1 MSMSEVDLLST
12 GLDKVKARLELMLN
26 EIDENS
32 SLPTETYDRLAEIIV
47 GCEELNEYVN
57 TYSSYDPG

>member
-1 MSMSEVDLLST
+1 MSMSEVDTFST
-12 GLDKVKARLELMLN
+12 GIDKVKARLELMLAD
-26 EIDENS
+26 IDEQS
-32 SLPTETYDRLAEIIV
+32 SLPTETYDMLAELIV

>member
-1 MSMSEVDLLST
+1 MSMSEVDTFST
-12 GLDKVKARLELMLN
+12 GIDKVKARLELMLN
-26 EIDENS
+26 NIDERS
-32 SLPTETYDRLAEIIV
+32 SLPTETYDMLAEIIV

>member
-1 MSMSEVDLLST
+1 MSMSEVDTFSS
-12 GLDKVKARLELMLN
+12 DINKVKSRLELMLN
-26 EIDENS
+26 GIDEHS
-32 SLPTETYDRLAEIIV
+32 SLPNETYDMLAEIIV